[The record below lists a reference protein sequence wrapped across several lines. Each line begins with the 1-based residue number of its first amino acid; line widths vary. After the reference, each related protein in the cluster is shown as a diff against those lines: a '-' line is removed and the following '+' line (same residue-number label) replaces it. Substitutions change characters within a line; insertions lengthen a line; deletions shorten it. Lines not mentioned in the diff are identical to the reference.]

1 MIVVEEAPASGFGD
15 DDVLVTALR
24 GGDEAAFAWLLDRY
38 DRSLRRLARTFVA
51 TPAAAD
57 EVVQETWL
65 AVVEGIDRFE
75 GRASLRTWVSRI
87 LVNKARTRGVR
98 DKRSVP
104 FSSIAPGVGPG
115 AGAGGGN
122 GDGLGP
128 TFPPERFLPEDHP
141 RWPGHWA
148 DPPTPWDAVPQDR
161 LEARETLAHIRA
173 AIEALPQPHRTVI
186 TLRDVEGW
194 SSDEVCAV
202 LDLTPANQRVV
213 LHRARA
219 RVRTAL
225 ETYLTE
231 VTV

>member
-1 MIVVEEAPASGFGD
+1 MEAPAGARFGD

-24 GGDEAAFAWLLDRY
+24 AGDEAAFAWLLDRY

-65 AVVEGIDRFE
+65 AVIEGLDRFE
-75 GRASLRTWVSRI
+75 GRAALKTWVCRI

-104 FSSIAPGVGPG
+104 FSALT
-115 AGAGGGN
+115 
-122 GDGLGP
+122 GDAADDRDP
-128 TFPPERFLPEDHP
+128 TFPPDRFLPAGDA
-141 RWPGHWA
+141 WAGHWA
-148 DPPTPWDAVPQDR
+148 TPPTPWDELPPDR
-161 LEARETLAHIRA
+161 LEATETLAEVRA
-173 AIEALPQPHRTVI
+173 AIAALPQPHRTVI
-186 TLRDVEGW
+186 TLRDVDGW
-194 SSDEVCAV
+194 TSQEVCDV

-219 RVRTAL
+219 RVRAAL
-225 ETYLTE
+225 DAYLTE